1 MSSSLTYNQN
11 SSQQHQLTNVSKS
24 INNTRANKLAA
35 DYKQII
41 LELSKNFCS
50 LLKAV
55 FIIILKFIYRSS
67 KF

>member
-50 LLKAV
+50 VVKVV
-55 FIIILKFIYRSS
+55 FLIILKFINRSS

>member
-50 LLKAV
+50 VELKLS
-55 FIIILKFIYRSS
+55 F
-67 KF
+67 